1 MGTLKHQPA
10 VGASKVSVLQC
21 WELWDCLSK
30 LETVEKK
37 GQAVLHGLG
46 STKATGRHPLF
57 LVAQDLQKSQD
68 SLGITEHLHQ
78 EV

>member
-1 MGTLKHQPA
+1 MGTLKHQPG

-30 LETVEKK
+30 LETEEKK
-37 GQAVLHGLG
+37 GQVVLRGLG

-57 LVAQDLQKSQD
+57 LVAQGLQKRQV
-68 SLGITEHLHQ
+68 SLGM
-78 EV
+78 

>member
-1 MGTLKHQPA
+1 MGTLKHQPG

-30 LETVEKK
+30 LETEEKK
-37 GQAVLHGLG
+37 GQVVLRGLG
-46 STKATGRHPLF
+46 STKATGRH
-57 LVAQDLQKSQD
+57 LVFSSSGSPEKASFFRNVN
-68 SLGITEHLHQ
+68 EHLHQ